1 LHGVGHVTTEQLN
14 KAGLMT
20 VGDLQ
25 DHPGDLRELI
35 GSFGPTLK
43 QFAMGDDD
51 RPLDLSGETKS
62 ISSETTFLQD
72 TADRQML
79 RSTLREQAEEIGA
92 ELEEKQL
99 AAKTVQVRVRY
110 TDFTTLTRQ
119 VTFEDSTADPVL
131 IYRFACHLLA
141 RHNLVHRP
149 LRLLG
154 VGVSNLVPPQQ
165 QMLLP
170 FEIPVSQG

>member
-1 LHGVGHVTTEQLN
+1 ALHGVCQVTCEQLN

-25 DHPGDLRELI
+25 KHPGDLRELI

-43 QFAMGDDD
+43 RFALGEDD

-72 TADRQML
+72 TADRQVL
-79 RSTLREQAEEIGA
+79 RSTLREQAREIAA
-92 ELEEKQL
+92 ELQEKQL

-110 TDFTTLTRQ
+110 SDFTTLTRQ

-141 RHNLVHRP
+141 RHKLVHRP

-154 VGVSNLVPPQQ
+154 VGVSSLVPPQR
-165 QMLLP
+165 
-170 FEIPVSQG
+170 